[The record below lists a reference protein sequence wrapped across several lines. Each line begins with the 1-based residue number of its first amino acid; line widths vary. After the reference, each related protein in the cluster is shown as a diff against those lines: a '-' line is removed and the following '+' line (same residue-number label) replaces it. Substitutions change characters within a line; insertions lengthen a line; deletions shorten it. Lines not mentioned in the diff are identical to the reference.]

1 MKRQALTLCTAI
13 AICCAVMALTDSLW
27 QPSYWVKSAVK
38 ILLFLFVPLV
48 VGRRSGMRPVS
59 CLRGDKKAI
68 LSGLGLGTV
77 TALLILVSYR
87 LLAPWLDLSA
97 IPAALE
103 AGGGVTK
110 ENFLYVSLY
119 IALCNSLLEEF
130 FFRGFAFLSLKK
142 LTSTSFAFCFS
153 AAAFAVYHAAIIKG
167 WFSPALFLL
176 TLSALFVCGLFFNM
190 LNFRRERIWASWLMH
205 MGANLAINS
214 IGMKLLSVH

>member
-1 MKRQALTLCTAI
+1 MKRQTLAVCAAVTV
-13 AICCAVMALTDSLW
+13 CCAVMALTDGLW
-27 QPSYWVKSAVK
+27 QPSYWIKSAVK
-38 ILLFLFVPLV
+38 ILLFLLVPLV
-48 VGRRSGMRPVS
+48 VGRRSGIRPTA
-59 CLRGDKKAI
+59 CLGRDKKAM
-68 LSGLGLGTV
+68 LFGLGLGTG
-77 TALLILVSYR
+77 TALLILVGYR
-87 LLAPWLDLSA
+87 LLSPWLDLSA

-103 AGGGVTK
+103 AGAGVTR

-142 LTSTSFAFCFS
+142 LTSTPFAFCFS
-153 AAAFAVYHAAIIKG
+153 AAAFAVYHAAIMKG

-205 MGANLAINS
+205 MGANLAINT
-214 IGMKLLSVH
+214 IGMKLLGVI